1 MDDGLQGKLNFLEEN
16 IEPWSAI
23 VEYWKDTSK
32 HRIAKLH
39 VKSKCRVPNR
49 NKGKGNVNIKNKFKD
64 KITPKTTQVGE
75 EKEEVAN
82 ISTYTNK
89 YPALK
94 EKLGY
99 TLVNI

>member
-49 NKGKGNVNIKNKFKD
+49 NKGK
-64 KITPKTTQVGE
+64 
-75 EKEEVAN
+75 
-82 ISTYTNK
+82 Y
-89 YPALK
+89 
-94 EKLGY
+94 
-99 TLVNI
+99 